1 MSTPSGKTVKNKR
14 TSTRV
19 RIKQALVGAEIK
31 SALSFLKS
39 PKKGVLPLM
48 NLSTKGC
55 MYLSRKRVEPDTVLH
70 LNIDVP
76 AFLDALISYA
86 EVRWCRRMPNMFGVY
101 QVGVQFVKVK
111 GDGAKKIKDLAEDII
126 LRNMDRNVYRSNR

>member
-1 MSTPSGKTVKNKR
+1 MVAPTKKSVKNKR
-14 TSTRV
+14 SSTRV

-55 MYLSRKRVEPDTVLH
+55 MYLSRRRVEPETMLH

-86 EVRWCRRMPNMFGVY
+86 VVRWCRRMPNMFGVY
-101 QVGVQFVKVK
+101 QVGVEFVKLR
-111 GDGAKKIKDLAEDII
+111 GDGAKKIRDLAEDIV
-126 LRNMDRNVYRSNR
+126 LRNMDRNPYRKK